1 MTPDSAVPGCPV
13 RADFDP
19 LSAEY
24 LADPFAVLATL
35 PSDQTPVF
43 YAPSIGYYVVTRY
56 ADIEGVFRDPTTFS
70 AAAAQLPLVELT
82 PEAAEILLAGGY
94 KPQPTLVSLDEPAHA
109 RLRRPATRAF
119 TVKRVDGM
127 AATIRATTRQLLDA
141 VGDAAEFDLVAALAF
156 PLPAYT
162 IFSLMGVPKQDWA
175 QLKVWCRTRA
185 ALAWGRP
192 APDEQVELARGMADY
207 RGYVRE
213 LVAAKVTARGDD
225 LASDLLAIHDE
236 DPERLSHDEVAS
248 ILFSL
253 SFAGH
258 ETTTNLIGNT
268 VRRVLEDPTR
278 WQRLVAN
285 RGLIPA
291 AVEETLRFDT
301 SVPVWRRITTRPVT
315 LGGVNLPAGA
325 KLFLWLAA
333 AGRDPAVFHDPDH
346 FDLDRSNADQHLAFG
361 RGLHYCLGA
370 SLGKLETRLALEELT
385 TRFPDLRLVA
395 GQRIPFHPN
404 ISFRGPQ
411 KLLARRGVLTALPPR
426 ST

>member
-1 MTPDSAVPGCPV
+1 MTSDTAATGCPV
-13 RADFDP
+13 RSDFDP

-24 LADPFAVLATL
+24 LADPFAILATL
-35 PSDQTPVF
+35 PYDQMPIF
-43 YAPSIGYYVVTRY
+43 YAPSIGYYVVARY
-56 ADIEGVFRDPTTFS
+56 ADIERVFRDPMTFS

-82 PEAAEILLAGGY
+82 PEAAKILRVGGY
-94 KPQPTLVSLDEPAHA
+94 TPQPTMVSLDEAAHA
-109 RLRRPATRAF
+109 RLRRPAARAF
-119 TVKRVDGM
+119 TVKRVNDM
-127 AATIRATTRQLLDA
+127 APTIRATTRELLDA
-141 VGDAAEFDLVAALAF
+141 VGDASEFDLIAALAF

-162 IFSLMGVPKQDWA
+162 IFSLMGVPKRDWA
-175 QLKVWCRTRA
+175 QLKDWCRTRA

-192 APDEQVELARGMADY
+192 APDEQVELARGVADY
-207 RGYVRE
+207 RAYVRE

-236 DPERLSHDEVAS
+236 DPGRLSHEEVAS

-268 VRRVLEDPTR
+268 VRRMLEDPMR
-278 WQRLVAN
+278 WQRLVAD

-315 LGGVNLPAGA
+315 LGGVDLPEGA

-333 AGRDPAVFHDPDH
+333 AGRDPAIFNDPNH
-346 FDLDRSNADQHLAFG
+346 FDLGRSNANEHLAFG
-361 RGLHYCLGA
+361 RGVHYCLGA
-370 SLGKLETRLALEELT
+370 SLGKLETRLVLDELT

-411 KLLARRGVLTALPPR
+411 RLLVRRCVSSSNR
-426 ST
+426 

>member
-1 MTPDSAVPGCPV
+1 
-13 RADFDP
+13 
-19 LSAEY
+19 
-24 LADPFAVLATL
+24 
-35 PSDQTPVF
+35 
-43 YAPSIGYYVVTRY
+43 
-56 ADIEGVFRDPTTFS
+56 
-70 AAAAQLPLVELT
+70 
-82 PEAAEILLAGGY
+82 
-94 KPQPTLVSLDEPAHA
+94 
-109 RLRRPATRAF
+109 
-119 TVKRVDGM
+119 M
-127 AATIRATTRQLLDA
+127 AATIRATTRELLDA
-141 VGDAAEFDLVAALAF
+141 VGDASEFDLVAALAF

-162 IFSLMGVPKQDWA
+162 IFSLMGVPNQDWA
-175 QLKVWCRTRA
+175 QLKEWCRTRA

-236 DPERLSHDEVAS
+236 DPERLSHEEVAS

-258 ETTTNLIGNT
+258 ETTSNLIGNA
-268 VRRVLEDPTR
+268 VRRMLEDPTR

-315 LGGVNLPAGA
+315 LGGVDLPEGA

-333 AGRDPAVFHDPDH
+333 AGRDPAVFHDPDY
-346 FDLDRSNADQHLAFG
+346 FDLDRSIADQHLAFG

-370 SLGKLETRLALEELT
+370 SLGKLETRLALEDLT
-385 TRFPDLRLVA
+385 TRFPDLHLVA
-395 GQRIPFHPN
+395 RQRIPFHPN

-411 KLLARRGVLTALPPR
+411 RLLVRRGVSSATVDFGAGA
-426 ST
+426 

>member
-1 MTPDSAVPGCPV
+1 MTPDTGAPGCPV
-13 RADFDP
+13 NADFDP
-19 LSAEY
+19 LSVEY

-35 PSDQTPVF
+35 PTDQTPVF

-56 ADIEGVFRDPTTFS
+56 ADIEEVFRDSTTFS

-82 PEAAEILLAGGY
+82 AEASEILAAGGY
-94 KPQPTLVSLDEPAHA
+94 KPRPTMVSLDEPAHA

-119 TVKRVDGM
+119 TVKRVDRM
-127 AATIRATTRQLLDA
+127 APLIRSTVRTLLDE
-141 VGDAAEFDLVAALAF
+141 VGDASEFDLVGALAF

-162 IFSLMGVPKQDWA
+162 IFSLMGVPKDDWA
-175 QLKVWCRTRA
+175 QVKEWCRARA

-192 APDEQVELARGMADY
+192 APEEQSELARGMADY

-236 DPERLSHDEVAS
+236 DPGRLSHEEVAS
-248 ILFSL
+248 ILFTL

-285 RGLIPA
+285 QELIPA
-291 AVEETLRFDT
+291 AIEETLRFDT
-301 SVPVWRRITTRPVT
+301 SVPVWRRLTTRPVT
-315 LGGVNLPAGA
+315 LGGVDLPEGA
-325 KLFLWLAA
+325 KVFLWLAA
-333 AGRDPAVFHDPDH
+333 AGRDPAVFADPNQ

-370 SLGKLETRLALEELT
+370 TLGKLETRLALEELT
-385 TRFPDLRLVA
+385 TRFPDLGLVT

-411 KLLARRGVLTALPPR
+411 KLLVSRCLSAADR
-426 ST
+426 